1 MEKIKRKETLFIRTL
16 LLSLLLCLAMFMPVS
31 VMSAS
36 ADEAGED
43 APHSVEAIIENT
55 TFIAFRKS
63 DIPSYY
69 KRSMFACYYVPNEYY
84 ESSYI
89 YGVIIFPKDYADRF
103 GIKSDYLKTAEEK
116 GVKLAVLEA
125 PGALEGAN
133 GKIFKCGLVE
143 ILEQNVTRTF
153 SFIFY
158 VKDSEGNI
166 EYTSPKFAE
175 YNTLDAKDF
184 SDSELIEMAERK
196 LETENSFKAIVD
208 KLVELIDSIWTYVVL
223 GMVGVV
229 VVWGGFIG
237 IRIIVANRNEEKIN
251 ARNML
256 KSLVIGIIVMFT
268 IAVVC
273 PMLIKGLSAWITW

>member
-1 MEKIKRKETLFIRTL
+1 M
-16 LLSLLLCLAMFMPVS
+16 
-31 VMSAS
+31 
-36 ADEAGED
+36 
-43 APHSVEAIIENT
+43 
-55 TFIAFRKS
+55 
-63 DIPSYY
+63 
-69 KRSMFACYYVPNEYY
+69 
-84 ESSYI
+84 
-89 YGVIIFPKDYADRF
+89 
-103 GIKSDYLKTAEEK
+103 
-116 GVKLAVLEA
+116 
-125 PGALEGAN
+125 
-133 GKIFKCGLVE
+133 
-143 ILEQNVTRTF
+143 TRTF

>member
-1 MEKIKRKETLFIRTL
+1 M
-16 LLSLLLCLAMFMPVS
+16 
-31 VMSAS
+31 
-36 ADEAGED
+36 
-43 APHSVEAIIENT
+43 
-55 TFIAFRKS
+55 
-63 DIPSYY
+63 
-69 KRSMFACYYVPNEYY
+69 
-84 ESSYI
+84 
-89 YGVIIFPKDYADRF
+89 
-103 GIKSDYLKTAEEK
+103 
-116 GVKLAVLEA
+116 
-125 PGALEGAN
+125 
-133 GKIFKCGLVE
+133 
-143 ILEQNVTRTF
+143 
-153 SFIFY
+153 
-158 VKDSEGNI
+158 KDSEGNI
-166 EYTSPKFAE
+166 EYTNPKFAE